1 MSQLPFLGS
10 GFPLLVYE
18 MLYKMTLTAALEFWF
33 PEFQSETKAL
43 YVGGSVC
50 ESLGIS
56 VFQMIFL
63 IHSCVLAFVFPGGL
77 MDVAESCAGTA
88 RIPCD

>member
-1 MSQLPFLGS
+1 
-10 GFPLLVYE
+10 
-18 MLYKMTLTAALEFWF
+18 MTLTSSSLCVLVPAFQAETEALF
-33 PEFQSETKAL
+33 
-43 YVGGSVC
+43 VGGSVC

-56 VFQMIFL
+56 VFQMISL
-63 IHSCVLAFVFPGGL
+63 SHSCVLAFVFPGDL